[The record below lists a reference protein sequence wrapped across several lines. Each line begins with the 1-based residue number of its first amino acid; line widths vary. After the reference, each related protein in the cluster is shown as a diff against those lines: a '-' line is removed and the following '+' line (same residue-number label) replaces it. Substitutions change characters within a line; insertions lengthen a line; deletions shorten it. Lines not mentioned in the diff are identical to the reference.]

1 MTVSHYWDGV
11 HHDQDPVMTSTM
23 AAAGRLFLEGMI
35 PPAPSPAIYR
45 VGAKGIFSY
54 DYANGLSMRGD
65 TFERG
70 AVLRFEPE
78 GDFALIKEN
87 AGDGAAPSGPVRS
100 GEAVTWD
107 WPAGRLLIDTPRA
120 KVYVGP
126 APEKGWTFKDGITLS
141 DVSSPWVSFALV
153 SADGRPLAETSR
165 AYLTSMFDAANTGFE
180 FNWSV
185 QGGPIDQAKGIINH
199 GRSPALVDKVDYTV
213 SFPRAMDWKVK
224 SYDFLLREL
233 ADTSGQSSVVRVRAK
248 PEAGAVPNTRSQE
261 IWMNVIDIT
270 GRGASAT
277 PVVDASPGAGRA
289 VKGGE
294 AARTETTDAALASV
308 WNPLAGISW
317 GDNYPL
323 GHRKIREMPVRNTGV
338 SPFDPKAGE
347 NVVVEIN
354 DAYAVFDAPARIDVA
369 FTKGAMGN
377 IVVTFSQP
385 PSFRGAVAD
394 YEKRFGKPVEKSITD
409 DQFSQSTV
417 RWVVP
422 GPGADLAIQMT
433 DAQGVMKIVY
443 TLRRK

>member
-1 MTVSHYWDGV
+1 
-11 HHDQDPVMTSTM
+11 
-23 AAAGRLFLEGMI
+23 
-35 PPAPSPAIYR
+35 
-45 VGAKGIFSY
+45 
-54 DYANGLSMRGD
+54 
-65 TFERG
+65 
-70 AVLRFEPE
+70 
-78 GDFALIKEN
+78 
-87 AGDGAAPSGPVRS
+87 
-100 GEAVTWD
+100 
-107 WPAGRLLIDTPRA
+107 
-120 KVYVGP
+120 
-126 APEKGWTFKDGITLS
+126 
-141 DVSSPWVSFALV
+141 
-153 SADGRPLAETSR
+153 
-165 AYLTSMFDAANTGFE
+165 
-180 FNWSV
+180 
-185 QGGPIDQAKGIINH
+185 
-199 GRSPALVDKVDYTV
+199 
-213 SFPRAMDWKVK
+213 
-224 SYDFLLREL
+224 
-233 ADTSGQSSVVRVRAK
+233 
-248 PEAGAVPNTRSQE
+248 
-261 IWMNVIDIT
+261 MNVIDIT